1 MLSAN
6 ILYDTHD
13 FSRLCGTD
21 STTLAVKVVPFGAS
35 LLYLFFFLS
44 ASKNS
49 NIIAAQASFCTPGMT
64 SIR

>member
-21 STTLAVKVVPFGAS
+21 STTLAVKAVPFGAPLQNVKNQRKKS
-35 LLYLFFFLS
+35 LLNVICKHTL
-44 ASKNS
+44 
-49 NIIAAQASFCTPGMT
+49 
-64 SIR
+64 